1 MSQFALTC
9 LPDFLKSSS
18 NRNFFHARHFN
29 ETCNKLKHPKNI
41 ATTMAR
47 LSQKESSRF
56 PSFYKNS
63 LVFFFCSLYP
73 DLWGAALS
81 SYLDAIS
88 LRFVRHH
95 STHSIRRHIC
105 LHALPFHTPAD
116 AYFGRNCETLTKRD
130 QIKRKTLVSRSK

>member
-1 MSQFALTC
+1 MSQFALIC

-18 NRNFFHARHFN
+18 NRKFFHARHFN
-29 ETCNKLKHPKNI
+29 ETCNKLKNPKNI

-47 LSQKESSRF
+47 LSQKASSRF

-63 LVFFFCSLYP
+63 LVFFSVLCIRIC
-73 DLWGAALS
+73 GAALS
-81 SYLDAIS
+81 NYLDAIS

-95 STHSIRRHIC
+95 SMRRHIC

-116 AYFGRNCETLTKRD
+116 AYFGQNRETLTKRD
-130 QIKRKTLVSRSK
+130 QIKRKTLASRSK